1 MAVPLTRVLLR
12 RKISV
17 NSMDALFH
25 IDWTWMM
32 HAQERKDF
40 QRVQQARDIWKR
52 RAVVRGEDRRRS
64 RERRQEVERS
74 RAAWRDRAL
83 AAAHRTR
90 QLAMEPHQLKSAL
103 TQAPQPTTIHKTH
116 FFSALCLSISCCT
129 VPSRS
134 ARLAKFSGHC
144 CWLVRR

>member
-12 RKISV
+12 RNISV

-32 HAQERKDF
+32 HAQERKDC

-103 TQAPQPTTIHKTH
+103 TQAPQPTTIHKTP
-116 FFSALCLSISCCT
+116 FFSALCLSISC
-129 VPSRS
+129 
-134 ARLAKFSGHC
+134 
-144 CWLVRR
+144 

>member
-32 HAQERKDF
+32 NAQERKDF
-40 QRVQQARDIWKR
+40 HRVQQARDIWKR

-64 RERRQEVERS
+64 RERRKEVERS

-90 QLAMEPHQLKSAL
+90 QLEIEHHQLKSAL
-103 TQAPQPTTIHKTH
+103 TQAPQPTTINNTH
-116 FFSALCLSISCCT
+116 FF
-129 VPSRS
+129 
-134 ARLAKFSGHC
+134 
-144 CWLVRR
+144 

>member
-1 MAVPLTRVLLR
+1 MWKILKGCRMSFRRDGFPRVGPFMAVPLTRVLLR

-32 HAQERKDF
+32 HAQERKDC

-64 RERRQEVERS
+64 GSDVKKSNGVEQPG
-74 RAAWRDRAL
+74 ATAL
-83 AAAHRTR
+83 
-90 QLAMEPHQLKSAL
+90 
-103 TQAPQPTTIHKTH
+103 
-116 FFSALCLSISCCT
+116 
-129 VPSRS
+129 
-134 ARLAKFSGHC
+134 
-144 CWLVRR
+144 W